1 MPFIEVKSVNQWNEI
16 VSMAGGGEDN
26 KTYIIVA
33 KMGATWCGPCRAM
46 LAPFKRMSE
55 EYDDALFL
63 DIDIDELPDVADK
76 FEVTSVPTI
85 LVINGNSIVKRLV
98 GGGSSVLSDIRGAI
112 NSIA

>member
-16 VSMAGGGEDN
+16 VSMVGDG
-26 KTYIIVA
+26 IIIA

-46 LAPFKRMSE
+46 LAPFKRMSD
-55 EYDDALFL
+55 EYSDVLFL
-63 DIDIDELPDVADK
+63 EIDIDDLPDVADK

-85 LVINGNSIVKRLV
+85 LVINGNNIVKRLV
-98 GGGSSVLSDIRGAI
+98 GGGSSVLSEIRGAI